1 MQKVPDWLATNR
13 DVLSNEIVLVNTAKG
28 LYLREKCLL
37 SEAVFRA
44 LGQDRANQPYV
55 VLSGPSFA
63 IEIIKHH
70 PTAGMYLVPG
80 YEKKMKLSTHASL
93 SVPIHLGIHIRTDVC
108 MYTHSKYFVW
118 SFVYP

>member
-1 MQKVPDWLATNR
+1 MRKVPDWLATNR

-70 PTAGMYLVPG
+70 PTAGMYVVPE
-80 YEKKMKLSTHASL
+80 YKKIEIEYTCKSECTHTSRYPHRMY
-93 SVPIHLGIHIRTDVC
+93 VCIRVVNILFC
-108 MYTHSKYFVW
+108 HS
-118 SFVYP
+118 